1 MTHDVAM
8 SQLSPPTELSIL
20 ELRRLHDEQGIE
32 AFDAAARYLFMSVR
46 GLIGH
51 LVGPDRLMDLICI
64 IAPKPVN

>member
-1 MTHDVAM
+1 
-8 SQLSPPTELSIL
+8 
-20 ELRRLHDEQGIE
+20 LRRLHDEQGIE